1 MSLKNFGISII
12 YFGLWLLVIT
22 LIWASYQFVFLI
34 EDYFFGFIFL
44 VIGIGISI
52 FLIFSFNDN
61 SLKRGQEE

>member
-34 EDYFFGFIFL
+34 EDYFSGFIFL

-61 SLKRGQEE
+61 NLKRGQEE